1 MKSILI
7 ISSQSFSLYNFR
19 GELIKDLVNKGCK
32 VICAAPDMSNE
43 ITQKLNDLGASTYKI
58 SGNRAKISLIEDI
71 YFFID
76 IFKLILKIKPD
87 GILLYFIKPILYGS
101 IASWLLGVKK
111 RIILIAGMGYVFTE
125 NSISVKYLMR
135 PVIRLMYSLAIFFA
149 NKVIVL
155 NDDDRKLISSMTFN
169 KKKIK
174 KIQGIGVDLEKFNS
188 TTFLYNNTQYDFAYF
203 GRLLK
208 HKGINEIIAS
218 IKILKKEGLSPRVA
232 FYGDVDE
239 NPSSFSLDNIYE
251 WQAKGYIEYCGFT
264 DDVVNEMK
272 KCKILLLPSYR
283 EALPRTCQEAAA
295 MGIPSIV
302 SDVPGCREVIVN
314 DETGL
319 LVKVKD
325 SSDLAAKMKIYLLDN
340 ELVKK
345 HGKNAIKRAKDI
357 YDVKKINN
365 DMITF
370 FESD

>member
-19 GELIKDLVNKGCK
+19 GELIKDLINKGCM
-32 VICAAPDMSNE
+32 VIGAAPDMSNE
-43 ITQKLNDLGASTYKI
+43 IKKKLHDIGASTYKI
-58 SGNRAKISLIEDI
+58 SGNRARISLIEDI
-71 YFFID
+71 FFFID
-76 IFKLILKIKPD
+76 IYKLILKVKPD
-87 GILLYFIKPILYGS
+87 GILLYFIKPIIYGS
-101 IASWLLGVKK
+101 IAAWLLGVKK
-111 RIILIAGMGYVFTE
+111 RILLIEGMGYLFTE

-135 PVIRLMYSLAIFFA
+135 PVIRLMYFLAIFFS

-155 NDDDRKLISSMTFN
+155 NDDDKKLISSMTFN

-188 TTFLYNNTQYDFAYF
+188 TSFLYDNTQYDFAYF

-208 HKGINEIIAS
+208 HKGINEIIDS

-239 NPSSFSLDNIYE
+239 NPSSFSLDNIQE

-302 SDVPGCREVIVN
+302 SDVPGCREVIIK

-319 LVKVKD
+319 LVKVKN
-325 SSDLAAKMKIYLLDN
+325 SSDLATKMKIYLLDN

-345 HGKNAIKRAKDI
+345 HGKNAIQRAKNI

-365 DMITF
+365 DMIAF
-370 FESD
+370 FEAD